1 MQTYKHSGRV
11 PVAGLL
17 WSLMVG
23 GATAALLGVVYAY
36 ATNYIPLVYINFL
49 LTIGY
54 GAAIGGAVGAGARM
68 GRVRNLPVVVSGG
81 VLMGLVGLYVAWAFD
96 PMARF
101 GFSPVFDPLAL
112 YAYVQVFYENGFWGM
127 SGDNT
132 VSGIF
137 LGVVWA
143 AEAGTILFLAGKI
156 PAGVLAEKPF
166 CENCIQ
172 WGTTE
177 GAVQR
182 LSVTPEQQGSLNR
195 LLTGDL
201 QALAQFDRT
210 PGDQG
215 PYLTLDLT
223 TCSSCA
229 ESNFLTVSLVT
240 PTTDREGKPTSVV
253 QPLLQNLVVHESEI
267 ELIRNA
273 GREPIPAAPLED
285 ADNAEEAVNLMTP
298 SGEKVQQG

>member
-17 WSLMVG
+17 WSLMLG
-23 GATAALLGVVYAY
+23 GATAAVLGVVYAY

-49 LTIGY
+49 LTIAF

-68 GRVRNLPVVVSGG
+68 GRVRNLPVAVAAG

-112 YAYVQVFYENGFWGM
+112 YAYMQVFYENGFWGM

-137 LGVVWA
+137 LGLVWA
-143 AEAGTILFLAGKI
+143 AEAGAILFIAGKI
-156 PAGVLAEKPF
+156 PAGVLADKPF
-166 CENCIQ
+166 CETCIE

-182 LSVTPEQQGSLNR
+182 LSVTPKQQDSLNR

-201 QALAQFDRT
+201 EALAQFDRT

-223 TCSSCA
+223 TCGSCA

-240 PTTDREGKPTSVV
+240 PTTDREGKPTTVV

-273 GREPIPAAPLED
+273 GREPLHVEQLAD
-285 ADNAEEAVNLMTP
+285 ADDADEAAKLLTP
-298 SGEKVQQG
+298 NDARVQQG